1 MSKSQFLTA
10 FTAIG
15 ASVGTILFTGEIT
28 SAITLTNTSVTPSNG
43 ANEFVYSLTLEAD
56 ETIFN
61 ATDNPFGFAD
71 TLDFENLVGVT
82 DVTTPI
88 GSPYQVVGFD
98 DTNINLEVAT
108 TINGPTTISN
118 ALIITANAFPGD
130 VDATITF
137 SDANGP
143 NFGENLVVTGP
154 GTPVPFE
161 AETTTGV
168 AVLGLFMA
176 GRTYWK
182 RRQKNA

>member
-10 FTAIG
+10 LTAIG
-15 ASVGTILFTGEIT
+15 ASVGTILFTGEIAR
-28 SAITLTNTSVTPSNG
+28 AITLINTSVTPSNG
-43 ANEFVYSLTLEAD
+43 ANEFAYSLTLEAN

-61 ATDNPFGFAD
+61 AADNPFGFAD

-98 DTNINLEVAT
+98 ATNINLEVAT
-108 TINGPTTISN
+108 TINGPTTISD

-137 SDANGP
+137 TGFSFPDSAD
-143 NFGENLVVTGP
+143 FTLTGP
-154 GTPVPFE
+154 AAPIPFE

-168 AVLGLFMA
+168 AALGLFMA